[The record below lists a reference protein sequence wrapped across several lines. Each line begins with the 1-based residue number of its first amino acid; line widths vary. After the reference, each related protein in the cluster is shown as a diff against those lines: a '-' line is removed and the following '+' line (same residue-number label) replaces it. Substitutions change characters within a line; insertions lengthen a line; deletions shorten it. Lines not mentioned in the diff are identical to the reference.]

1 MSDPDPWPKWEPTRR
16 VTGSPPGPAN
26 PPRILDLPCAI
37 CNGTGNGIKTVYE
50 VQLRCVACNGGTVY
64 IRRTDLPDIPT
75 AQARSRDGKD
85 PPAAPLPDVQ
95 PTRDLDPQGKRAA

>member
-1 MSDPDPWPKWEPTRR
+1 MSIPPTATNTE
-16 VTGSPPGPAN
+16 V
-26 PPRILDLPCAI
+26 LDLPCAI

-75 AQARSRDGKD
+75 AQ
-85 PPAAPLPDVQ
+85 P
-95 PTRDLDPQGKRAA
+95 